1 MARFGASLTRGV
13 PSERLLLHLSVVEY
27 LENQIGRGRL
37 LGEPVLVE
45 FFVALWQRGFAD
57 GRFYLRAPA
66 LVATQLTELIGSHL
80 HNVYDG

>member
-1 MARFGASLTRGV
+1 MHLIADFGPQPSV

-27 LENQIGRGRL
+27 LENQIGRGRV

-66 LVATQLTELIGSHL
+66 LVATQLTGLIGL
-80 HNVYDG
+80 APPQRL